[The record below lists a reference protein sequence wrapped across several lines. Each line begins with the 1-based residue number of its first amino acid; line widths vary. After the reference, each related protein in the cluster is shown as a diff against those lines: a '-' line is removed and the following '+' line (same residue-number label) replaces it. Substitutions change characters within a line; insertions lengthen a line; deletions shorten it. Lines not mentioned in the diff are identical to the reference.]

1 MRTYSASCGPGY
13 LLTSWL
19 TVGLCFGHLQMNG
32 GGEVVLTA
40 KVTKSLLEGGF
51 AQQTGEE
58 PKNLH
63 FQPVPRVKLRGG
75 KNALSY
81 RHIPSPLIRPT

>member
-1 MRTYSASCGPGY
+1 MKAYLASCGPGY

-51 AQQTGEE
+51 AQQTGD
-58 PKNLH
+58 
-63 FQPVPRVKLRGG
+63 KLRGG